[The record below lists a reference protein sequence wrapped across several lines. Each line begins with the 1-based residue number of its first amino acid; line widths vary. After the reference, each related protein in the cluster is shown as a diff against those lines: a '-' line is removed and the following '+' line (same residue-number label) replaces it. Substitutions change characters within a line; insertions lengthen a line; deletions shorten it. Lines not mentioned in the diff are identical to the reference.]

1 MTSWDYFWNIASP
14 IIVAVGVI
22 EVLLSVFLFW
32 KSRPVFIIFCS
43 VITFVISFL
52 ALMSVGVYIF
62 FIAIIQ
68 LAEAL
73 FLMLKKVKCQEIE
86 RSLRQSFGR
95 KETYPAGVVA
105 TVC

>member
-14 IIVAVGVI
+14 IIVTVGVI

-68 LAEAL
+68 LTGAL
-73 FLMLKKVKCQEIE
+73 FLILKKKKKNKV
-86 RSLRQSFGR
+86 
-95 KETYPAGVVA
+95 T
-105 TVC
+105 